1 MLKTLAAQ
9 ALRLADATRA
19 VQQALGAAPLAGP
32 VRILA
37 IGKAALP
44 MWQGADA
51 VLGAQVRAGLVIQPD
66 SGAHVRSSLTPSRP
80 YPFHCLTGAHPLP
93 DARSLAA
100 GAAAQQFVSACA
112 PDETLLV
119 LLSGGASALCEVLPD
134 DLRLEAFQALQQLM
148 LASAWPISAINAVR
162 QRLSRIK
169 AGGLLRCCP
178 PTTLIRQLL
187 LSDVPGDDPA
197 VIGSAP
203 FVPAVLPLPDWR
215 DLPAPWPAFLQRWLA
230 SPVPAVDTDV
240 TRVTSTIIASNAHV
254 RAGLQQWAAANGH
267 AVIVNRAIAGDCAEV
282 AAALAAEISAGPPG
296 LYLYG
301 GETHLQLPVQPGR
314 GGRNQH
320 LALLLQ
326 QALVQNMEAAACR
339 ASSWQAQACSV
350 LTLAT
355 DGVDGNSDAAGAW
368 FRLDPDAPV
377 QAHAKAAAVTGASC
391 SSADAATALRDAS
404 SYDYWR
410 QQGGLLFTGATGS
423 NVADLVLCWKSDH
436 RVASH

>member
-1 MLKTLAAQ
+1 M
-9 ALRLADATRA
+9 
-19 VQQALGAAPLAGP
+19 QQALGAAPLPGP

-66 SGAHVRSSLTPSRP
+66 TGAHARSSLTPSRP
-80 YPFHCLTGAHPLP
+80 YPLQCLIGAHPLP

-100 GAAAQQFVSACA
+100 GAAAQQFVAACA

-134 DLRLEAFQALQQLM
+134 DLRLDELQALQQLM
-148 LASAWPISAINAVR
+148 LASAWPINAINAVR

-178 PTTLIRQLL
+178 PTTAIRQLL

-203 FVPAVLPLPDWR
+203 FIPVLLPLPDWR
-215 DLPAPWPAFLQRWLA
+215 AWPTRLQHWLA
-230 SPVPAVDTDV
+230 APASAVETDGA
-240 TRVTSTIIASNAHV
+240 RVTSTIIASNVQV
-254 RAGLQQWAAANGH
+254 RAGLQQWAAANGL

-301 GETHLQLPVQPGR
+301 GETHLQLPAQPGR

-326 QALVQNMEAAACR
+326 QALAQNPDA
-339 ASSWQAQACSV
+339 ASSRANLRHAPTCSV

-368 FRLDPDAPV
+368 FRLDTDAPV
-377 QAHAKAAAVTGASC
+377 QAHAKAAAVTGTSC
-391 SSADAATALRDAS
+391 STADAATALRDAS

-423 NVADLVLCWKSDH
+423 NVADLVLCWKPEQ

>member
-1 MLKTLAAQ
+1 M
-9 ALRLADATRA
+9 
-19 VQQALGAAPLAGP
+19 QQALGAAPLAGP

-66 SGAHVRSSLTPSRP
+66 TGAHARSSLTPSRP
-80 YPFHCLTGAHPLP
+80 YPLQCLIGAHPLP

-100 GAAAQQFVSACA
+100 GAAAQQFVAACA

-134 DLRLEAFQALQQLM
+134 DLRLDELQALQQLM

-178 PTTLIRQLL
+178 PTTAICQLL

-203 FVPAVLPLPDWR
+203 FIPVVLPLPDWHA
-215 DLPAPWPAFLQRWLA
+215 LPAPWPTRLQHWLA
-230 SPVPAVDTDV
+230 APASAVETDGA
-240 TRVTSTIIASNAHV
+240 RVTSTIIASNAQV
-254 RAGLQQWAAANGH
+254 RVGLQQWAAANGL

-282 AAALAAEISAGPPG
+282 AAALAAEISAGPAG

-301 GETHLQLPVQPGR
+301 GETHLQLPAQPGR

-326 QALVQNMEAAACR
+326 QALSRNPDA
-339 ASSWQAQACSV
+339 ASSRANLRHAATCSV

-355 DGVDGNSDAAGAW
+355 DGVDGNSNAAGAW
-368 FRLDPDAPV
+368 FRLDPDVPV

-423 NVADLVLCWKSDH
+423 NVADLVLCWKPEQ